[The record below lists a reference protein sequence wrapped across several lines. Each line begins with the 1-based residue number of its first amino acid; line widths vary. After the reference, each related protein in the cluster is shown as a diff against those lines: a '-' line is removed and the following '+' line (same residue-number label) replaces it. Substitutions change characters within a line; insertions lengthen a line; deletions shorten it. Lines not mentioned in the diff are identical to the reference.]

1 MVAAVDGVSDTSL
14 DTGIEEVVLA
24 GIAIGV
30 VREGT
35 ALEQARAPDLRVGSL
50 GAQIEVEV
58 ARQVVHLAP
67 QVDMVAMCV
76 VVVIDDIAHVGYVV
90 RVVEV
95 HLALVGLQVLRIF
108 VDVVV
113 EITAQQ
119 VVDHLIVVRSGKPE
133 VEAAR
138 QMQVGIE
145 LMGEEGGGAGLQL
158 VVVTLSQ
165 DVFGRPSGDGVVLQ
179 AVGVEHRAEM
189 AHVGGIERIPVNL
202 GHRGIAV
209 DPSLFQ
215 RFDLGGAVAVL
226 AQVARQVTV
235 VVGTR
240 VLGIAPFKGGLS
252 CLAGKEIG
260 RRGERGL
267 LRRGP
272 VPGQLGHRLVVV
284 AHP

>member
-1 MVAAVDGVSDTSL
+1 MVAAIDGVGDTSL

-76 VVVIDDIAHVGYVV
+76 VVVIDDIAHVGHVV

-158 VVVTLSQ
+158 VVVTLGQ
-165 DVFGRPSGDGVVLQ
+165 DVFGRPSGDGMVLQ
-179 AVGVEHRAEM
+179 AVGVEHRAQM
-189 AHVGGIERIPVNL
+189 AHVGGIQRIPVNL
-202 GHRGIAV
+202 GHRRIAV
-209 DPSLFQ
+209 DPSLLQ
-215 RFDLGGAVAVL
+215 CLDLGGAVAVL
-226 AQVARQVTV
+226 AQVARQVAV